1 MGPERPLSDMG
12 KVSYRSFWTDAVLT
26 ALKKCKSSQT
36 GGVQEISKLTG
47 IDVDDVIDTLKSLD
61 LVKYWNGMYH
71 IQTVSSKVIDDHFRK
86 KKLKQESEDRR
97 SVEFKPS
104 FVIEDSLYKI

>member
-1 MGPERPLSDMG
+1 M
-12 KVSYRSFWTDAVLT
+12 
-26 ALKKCKSSQT
+26 
-36 GGVQEISKLTG
+36 QEISKLTG
-47 IDVDDVIDTLKSLD
+47 IDVDDVIETLKSLD

-97 SVEFKPS
+97 AIEFKPS
-104 FVIEDSLYKI
+104 LVITDSLYKI

>member
-1 MGPERPLSDMG
+1 M
-12 KVSYRSFWTDAVLT
+12 
-26 ALKKCKSSQT
+26 
-36 GGVQEISKLTG
+36 QEISKLTG
-47 IDVDDVIDTLKSLD
+47 IDVDDVIETLKSLD

-97 SVEFKPS
+97 AIEFKPS
-104 FVIEDSLYKI
+104 LVITDSLYKIWTHLSRFLFFVVIILHDGK